1 MYFPNV
7 SSMAYGA
14 QNDGNPLHLHIT
26 SLTFQSP
33 FATVGIFLT
42 PACEAVGAGSVLF
55 SETQGREVNRELGPE
70 PRGPLTARRG
80 GGRVAGKLKTCSYCS
95 PAWGH
100 DHGEAGPARL

>member
-7 SSMAYGA
+7 LSMAYGA

-33 FATVGIFLT
+33 FTTVGIFLT